1 MEHRKRLHR
10 RIQKASCEEK
20 IRADNCSV
28 FPPPLLSF
36 WFKNLGANIPRC
48 SPGGL
53 VENWILECKKWFH
66 EDTLRLKLLDENE
79 WLRDRRPTTVWMVK
93 DTNTRIAKNLLYN
106 DDVIIQT
113 MVCDEWHL
121 YGRSDDSNRIKI
133 LETLIAKSKF
143 VVQMSGTMFPLG
155 PKQDA
160 RVILKNLA
168 GPWDLK
174 GKSSKWSFEEKAFLK
189 ELFKKD
195 SRPAGWSVLKFRVFI
210 GNFFLRRTT
219 TSTWD
224 SQYIIKETITRPVPK
239 VVKPKA
245 DCPVEKQAD
254 DSFNKTYTLTA
265 KGDVDFQDFVA
276 NARTVGLRA
285 WSGLYDAYYKA
296 IKSGKKTNAIIA
308 EAEKVIDNHILY
320 QKPSHRL
327 KALAALVNEIVK
339 RGERFVI
346 ASDRLFLLRL
356 AVAVCPNFASNLD
369 SRHAGRCVK

>member
-1 MEHRKRLHR
+1 
-10 RIQKASCEEK
+10 
-20 IRADNCSV
+20 
-28 FPPPLLSF
+28 
-36 WFKNLGANIPRC
+36 
-48 SPGGL
+48 L
-53 VENWILECKKWFH
+53 VENWNLECKKWFH
-66 EDTLRLKLLDENE
+66 EDTLRLKLLEENE

-93 DTNTRIAKNLLYN
+93 DTNTRIAKKLLN
-106 DDVIIQT
+106 DDNDVIIPT
-113 MVCDEWHL
+113 VICDEWHL
-121 YGRSDDSNRIKI
+121 YGRSDNSNRIKI
-133 LETLIAKSKF
+133 LETLIAKSQF

-160 RVILKNLA
+160 RAILKNLA

-174 GKSSKWSFEEKAFLK
+174 GKPSKWSFEEKLFLK

-195 SRPAGWSVLKFRVFI
+195 SRSAAGWSVLKFRVFI
-210 GNFFLRRTT
+210 GSFFLRRTT
-219 TSTWD
+219 TSKWD
-224 SQYIIKETITRPVPK
+224 GQHIVKDTITRPVPK

-254 DSFNKTYTLTA
+254 DSFHKTYTLTA
-265 KGDVDFQDFVA
+265 QGAVDVQDFVA
-276 NARTVGLRA
+276 NARTVGQRA
-285 WSGLYDAYYKA
+285 WSGLYDAYDKA
-296 IKSGKKTNAIIA
+296 IKSGNRTNATIA
-308 EAEKVIDNHILY
+308 EAEKIIDNHILY

-369 SRHAGRCVK
+369 SRHAGKCVK